1 MSVTGSRFMNLVRL
15 KGLPILRQ
23 LHIEEELLRTSSVNW
38 CIVNDG
44 TNEPAIVMGVSGVP
58 RELLEI
64 GPVLRDGIHVIRRFT
79 GGGTIVVDSG
89 TVFVALICKKD
100 AVAGLQ
106 PYPRPIMSWSGQ
118 GLVTSTFVKMACYL
132 FKFEEVLACSL
143 SLTLY
148 VAVSMQYSVWPLSDR
163 LHLLH
168 YYVFGNCKFGG
179 NAQSI
184 TKNWWIHYTSFFW
197 DYDVRNMAYLEHPK
211 RVPKYR
217 LARNHLEFTCR
228 MKDYM
233 PREVFIDKTV
243 EALETKFSLR
253 TIEFEA
259 LELDAKFSPSTKLL
273 LRHELETMAFAS

>member
-1 MSVTGSRFMNLVRL
+1 MMEPTSRLSLWVFLDSLSR
-15 KGLPILRQ
+15 
-23 LHIEEELLRTSSVNW
+23 
-38 CIVNDG
+38 
-44 TNEPAIVMGVSGVP
+44 VP

-64 GPVLRDGIHVIRRFT
+64 GPVLRDGILVIRRFT
-79 GGGTIVVDSG
+79 GGGTVVVDSG

-118 GLVTSTFVKMACYL
+118 GLVTSTFVKMVRKLSSRIKIIASNYTIFASACYL

-148 VAVSMQYSVWPLSDR
+148 VAVSMQYS
-163 LHLLH
+163 
-168 YYVFGNCKFGG
+168 
-179 NAQSI
+179 
-184 TKNWWIHYTSFFW
+184 
-197 DYDVRNMAYLEHPK
+197 
-211 RVPKYR
+211 
-217 LARNHLEFTCR
+217 ARNHLEFTCR

-233 PREVFIDKTV
+233 PREVFIDKTA

-273 LRHELETMAFAS
+273 LRHELDTMAFAS